1 MAQAKVRAN
10 APNRLIVE
18 GRDDK
23 WSILALTQLYGWDW
37 DNPQGHYPYI
47 DDAEGVDNAVDAL
60 PVSVRTYKR
69 VGIVVDADT
78 DQQRRW
84 DGIKSMLDGVGFTLP
99 PTPIPD
105 GTVVSKGDK
114 RVGVWLMPNNQSPG
128 KLEDFLAV
136 LIPSRDGCW
145 GWADEATKGA
155 AARGALFTESDFIKA
170 RIHAWLAWQREPGL
184 PFGTAI
190 TAALFSHQAALAE
203 KFVQWVAQ
211 LYSD

>member
-47 DDAEGVDNAVDAL
+47 GDAEGVDNAVDAL
-60 PVSVRTYKR
+60 PVSVRTYNR

-78 DQQRRW
+78 DQQCRW
-84 DGIKSMLDGVGFTLP
+84 DRIKSKLHGVGFTLP
-99 PTPIPD
+99 AIPNPD
-105 GTVVSKGDK
+105 GTVVSIGDK

-128 KLEDFLAV
+128 KLEDFLAI
-136 LIPSRDGCW
+136 LIPSHDGCW

-155 AARGALFTESDFIKA
+155 ADRGALFTESDFIKA

-190 TAALFSHQAALAE
+190 TAALFSHQAALAQ
-203 KFVQWVAQ
+203 KFVQWMAQ